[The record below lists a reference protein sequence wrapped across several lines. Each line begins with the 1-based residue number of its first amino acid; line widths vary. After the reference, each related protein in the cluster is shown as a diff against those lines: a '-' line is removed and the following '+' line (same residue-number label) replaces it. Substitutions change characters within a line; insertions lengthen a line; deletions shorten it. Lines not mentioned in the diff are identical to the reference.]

1 MTSRIIG
8 ANVIQTGCCGWPV
21 CGAVAWAKIP
31 FKSIKCIN
39 SKVVGHF
46 RQINGNGKR
55 FGMCALESAGFGEC
69 ETDWREEIKLRPDL
83 TQRRKDAA
91 TGARTALSA
100 RRRQCG
106 RNTRTKLSAPL
117 KSLAAHV
124 DSDVLRCEVAKTSFA
139 SLRLGVFALRFI
151 LTRRAAADGVD
162 FQTSFSEWTL
172 ENHNFNV
179 FFDNPANFSPMM
191 PFSSAVSN
199 LA

>member
-139 SLRLGVFALRFI
+139 SLQCYLM
-151 LTRRAAADGVD
+151 
-162 FQTSFSEWTL
+162 TSFLSEKIFHHGWTRIHTDGKEGSTTL
-172 ENHNFNV
+172 DTNC
-179 FFDNPANFSPMM
+179 ANYR
-191 PFSSAVSN
+191 
-199 LA
+199 